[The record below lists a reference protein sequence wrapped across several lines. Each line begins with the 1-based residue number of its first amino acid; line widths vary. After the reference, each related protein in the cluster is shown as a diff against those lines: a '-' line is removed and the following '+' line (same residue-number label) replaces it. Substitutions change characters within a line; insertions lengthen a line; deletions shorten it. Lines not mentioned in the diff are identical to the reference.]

1 MKRIITIQ
9 DISCVGKCSLTVALP
24 VISACGIETAV
35 LPTAMLS
42 THTAFRH
49 FTFRDLSDQ
58 IRPAAECFRK
68 ENIGFDA
75 IYTGYLGSIGQID
88 LMLEFFR
95 TFKKE
100 NTLLF
105 VDPVMADNGKLYK
118 GFDLAYA
125 DRTAELCRM
134 ADVIVPNVTEACY
147 LLGRPYPE
155 NGYTEDDIK
164 DMLVGLTALG
174 AKNAVLTG
182 VSFREDELGV
192 AAYNAE
198 NKTFFSYFTERV
210 PASFHG
216 TGDVF
221 ASAAV
226 GALVSGRRL
235 PDALRI
241 AADFTV
247 RAIKA
252 TLRDPDGNWYGVNF
266 ETELPYLI
274 GRLQEHETN

>member
-1 MKRIITIQ
+1 MKRVITVQ

-42 THTAFRH
+42 AHTAFRH
-49 FTFRDLSDQ
+49 FTFKDLTDQ
-58 IRPAAECFRK
+58 IRPAANSFLQE
-68 ENIGFDA
+68 GLTFDA
-75 IYTGYLGSIGQID
+75 IYTGYLGSVEQIG
-88 LMLEFFR
+88 LMEEFFGTFR
-95 TFKKE
+95 TGR
-100 NTLLF
+100 TLLF

-125 DRTAELCRM
+125 EKTAALCRR
-134 ADVIVPNVTEACY
+134 ADVIVPNLTEACF
-147 LLGRPYPE
+147 LLRRPYI
-155 NGYTEDDIK
+155 GTDYTEEDIRE
-164 DMLVGLTALG
+164 LLRGLTALG
-174 AKNAVLTG
+174 AKTAVLTG
-182 VSFREDELGV
+182 VSFRESELGV
-192 AAYNAE
+192 MGCNAE
-198 NKTFFSYFTERV
+198 TDEYFSYFTERV

-226 GALVSGRRL
+226 GALVSGKPL
-235 PDALRI
+235 QTALAI

-247 RAIKA
+247 RTIKTTVA
-252 TLRDPDGNWYGVNF
+252 NPDHRWYGVDF

-274 GRLQEHETN
+274 ERIRHEG